1 MWIPVPNYKEN
12 IAIIAQRA
20 HGMCQNSAEE
30 CDYSFHHL
38 GRNGHKEAVIVIKE
52 THIRNGALDLKEP
65 CRVET

>member
-1 MWIPVPNYKEN
+1 
-12 IAIIAQRA
+12 
-20 HGMCQNSAEE
+20 MCQNSAEE